1 MSIAPVFSSTSSY
14 SSAYDTSATDPNPLD
29 PNNLDPN
36 DPANQDPTDT
46 SNQAKAAPNTAPEI
60 ADLRKVQ
67 QQLAKQLKEAEKG
80 AGSNPASQALI
91 VNLTTQI
98 TAIES
103 TIDNIQGLGGMVA
116 QKKLAA
122 SSKAEAN
129 STRALQQQITQQSL
143 RGNDASKSTQITA
156 AAVTDASKSNAV
168 RLDMKG
174 TVLNTV
180 A

>member
-1 MSIAPVFSSTSSY
+1 MSIAPVSSSTSPY
-14 SSAYDTSATDPNPLD
+14 YSAYDTSATDPNPLD
-29 PNNLDPN
+29 SNNLDPN

-80 AGSNPASQALI
+80 AGSSPAGQALI